1 MDSRERVLRSIKHEE
16 VDRTPSYYLGTG
28 SITSALTERFGIS
41 SPNAEHQLLNHL
53 GTDLAYFSPSLI
65 PKPGEDRHGFC
76 MGSVHAKM
84 VEGKSDVVVE
94 KAPVEEAVTIEDLDK
109 WSWPDPDWYNYE
121 ISRKA
126 FGLLNGKAIVAY
138 DMGIVMLC
146 AMGARGM
153 EQLMMDMAGE
163 PEMAHAIFKRIAD
176 FNYERSRRILEAN
189 KGVVDILGIG
199 DDVAGQSGLF
209 FSLDMWREYLKP
221 HLARMVE
228 LCHEYKV
235 IPYFHGCGG
244 FSVLFPD
251 FIDMG
256 IECVGRLQTEA
267 KGNDFREVK
276 REFGRDLCLWGA
288 VDGQHV
294 VIEGSQEEVREH
306 VKRLLDIGA
315 EGSGFIAGPTHSFTE
330 DTPVENVI
338 AVYKVLGGMR
348 MD

>member
-1 MDSRERVLRSIKHEE
+1 
-16 VDRTPSYYLGTG
+16 
-28 SITSALTERFGIS
+28 
-41 SPNAEHQLLNHL
+41 
-53 GTDLAYFSPSLI
+53 
-65 PKPGEDRHGFC
+65 
-76 MGSVHAKM
+76 
-84 VEGKSDVVVE
+84 
-94 KAPVEEAVTIEDLDK
+94 
-109 WSWPDPDWYNYE
+109 
-121 ISRKA
+121 
-126 FGLLNGKAIVAY
+126 
-138 DMGIVMLC
+138 
-146 AMGARGM
+146 
-153 EQLMMDMAGE
+153 
-163 PEMAHAIFKRIAD
+163 
-176 FNYERSRRILEAN
+176 
-189 KGVVDILGIG
+189 
-199 DDVAGQSGLF
+199 
-209 FSLDMWREYLKP
+209 
-221 HLARMVE
+221 
-228 LCHEYKV
+228 
-235 IPYFHGCGG
+235 
-244 FSVLFPD
+244 VLFPD